1 MVREDNPIHAVD
13 EAASNPET
21 YEEAYYNDE
30 QAYAL
35 YDTYMMLLDA
45 GFEPDACRGIRT
57 AIDELTIFNAEG
69 AEELY
74 EEFVK
79 EE

>member
-21 YEEAYYNDE
+21 YEEAHYNDE
-30 QAYAL
+30 MAYAL
-35 YDTYMMLLDA
+35 YDAYMMLLDA
-45 GFEPDACRGIRT
+45 GFDPDACRGIRT
-57 AIDELTIFNAEG
+57 AIDELTIFNAEDV
-69 AEELY
+69 ELLY
-74 EEFVK
+74 EEYVS